1 MTPTSA
7 PARAPQSPA
16 PQTKIAPP
24 SRTATDDE
32 ILGITTFARKPLDP
46 RQLALNFE
54 AESPVGAQ
62 PASAGR
68 HAAPGAASR
77 DASHDRASGAP
88 APSEAIEDPDAS
100 ASPTT
105 ENAPEHL
112 REIIDANPELR
123 RAWDDANV
131 CRETIG
137 TPEEAREA
145 KVLLADLNYLDAL
158 FFSRHP
164 ADHAELARQ
173 VANLDPQAF
182 KSLAN
187 AMAAQAANGF
197 VAAPFTGASLSAAR
211 HASSQDHDSGDPASS
226 PVGAQHAAPVAAP
239 SGMSHDPRGSD
250 QPGSSQSSAAQQQP
264 SRATTPTAA
273 QTEFFHSTNAATVE
287 GVIDAIESQVERL
300 LPDGISKSARSR
312 VVGEIYRELDTTLR
326 ANRQLSQQMRD
337 AFRSGSLDA
346 DHQRAIVS
354 LVTGRARQALPAV
367 AKRVMNEWTSTLVA
381 ANQDRRARQ
390 RSAERRVDIAGSSG
404 SGNDGHRS
412 MTPRDLD
419 YKRLSDADILNM

>member
-7 PARAPQSPA
+7 PARTPSASA

-24 SRTATDDE
+24 SRAASDDE
-32 ILGITTFARKPLDP
+32 ILGISRSAKKPLDP
-46 RQLALNFE
+46 RQLALDFD
-54 AESPVGAQ
+54 ADDPPSASVGA
-62 PASAGR
+62 R
-68 HAAPGAASR
+68 HAVPTAAASSE
-77 DASHDRASGAP
+77 ANHELGAP
-88 APSEAIEDPDAS
+88 A
-100 ASPTT
+100 SPAT
-105 ENAPEHL
+105 EPEPEHL

-131 CRETIG
+131 YRETIG

-145 KVLLADLNYLDAL
+145 KVLLADLNHLDAL

-164 ADHAELARQ
+164 EDHAELARQ

-187 AMAAQAANGF
+187 AMAVQAANGF

-211 HASSQDHDSGDPASS
+211 HASSHDRDPGSS
-226 PVGAQHAAPVAAP
+226 PVGAQHAAPGSASPSSRDVQDSREPSSPSVGARHAA
-239 SGMSHDPRGSD
+239 
-250 QPGSSQSSAAQQQP
+250 
-264 SRATTPTAA
+264 PTAA
-273 QTEFFHSTNAATVE
+273 QAEFFHSTNAATVE

-300 LPDGISKSARSR
+300 LPEGISRSARSR

-404 SGNDGHRS
+404 SGNDGHRT

>member
-1 MTPTSA
+1 MTRTSA

-16 PQTKIAPP
+16 PQTKIAQPP
-24 SRTATDDE
+24 RTATDDE
-32 ILGITTFARKPLDP
+32 ILGISTSAKKPLDE
-46 RQLALNFE
+46 RQLALDFDAAE
-54 AESPVGAQ
+54 APS
-62 PASAGR
+62 
-68 HAAPGAASR
+68 AASS
-77 DASHDRASGAP
+77 DGSN
-88 APSEAIEDPDAS
+88 DPDAP
-100 ASPTT
+100 ASSTT
-105 ENAPEHL
+105 EPATAPEHL

-123 RAWDDANV
+123 RAWDDANSY
-131 CRETIG
+131 RETIG

-145 KVLLADLNYLDAL
+145 KVLLADLNHLDAL

-164 ADHAELARQ
+164 EDHAELARQ
-173 VANLDPQAF
+173 VANLDSQAF

-187 AMAAQAANGF
+187 AMAA
-197 VAAPFTGASLSAAR
+197 
-211 HASSQDHDSGDPASS
+211 HATNFPAGVQPASA
-226 PVGAQHAAPVAAP
+226 GGHAAPAAAP
-239 SGMSHDPRGSD
+239 SRMNHDPGRSD
-250 QPGSSQSSAAQQQP
+250 QPGSAQNNAAQPQP
-264 SRATTPTAA
+264 NRATTPTVA

-300 LPDGISKSARSR
+300 LPEGISKSARSR

-337 AFRSGSLDA
+337 AFRSGSLDTE
-346 DHQRAIVS
+346 HQRAIVS

-404 SGNDGHRS
+404 SGNDGHRT

>member
-1 MTPTSA
+1 MTPTTAPSRAQSSA
-7 PARAPQSPA
+7 PQTKSASTAKVA

-24 SRTATDDE
+24 SRAATDDE
-32 ILGITTFARKPLDP
+32 ILGITTSAKKPLDE
-46 RQLALNFE
+46 RQLALDFDAAE
-54 AESPVGAQ
+54 APT
-62 PASAGR
+62 
-68 HAAPGAASR
+68 AAS
-77 DASHDRASGAP
+77 
-88 APSEAIEDPDAS
+88 SEANADPGVP

-123 RAWDDANV
+123 RAWDDANAY
-131 CRETIG
+131 RETIG

-145 KVLLADLNYLDAL
+145 KVLLADLNHLDAL

-182 KSLAN
+182 ESLAN

-197 VAAPFTGASLSAAR
+197 VAAPLPAGRQALRDASLSAAR
-211 HASSQDHDSGDPASS
+211 HASSQDRDSGDPASS
-226 PVGAQHAAPVAAP
+226 PVGAQHAAAP
-239 SGMSHDPRGSD
+239 SGMSHDPGRSG

-264 SRATTPTAA
+264 SRATGPTAA

-300 LPDGISKSARSR
+300 LPEGISKSARSR